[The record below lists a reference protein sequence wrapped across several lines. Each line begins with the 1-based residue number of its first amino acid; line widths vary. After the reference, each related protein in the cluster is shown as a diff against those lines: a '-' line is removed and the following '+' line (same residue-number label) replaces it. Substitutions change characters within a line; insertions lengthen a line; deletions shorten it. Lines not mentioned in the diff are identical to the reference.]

1 MMNLLTE
8 GIEKGFVI
16 PTDRATKL
24 AVDGLTSTYKIYQIK
39 LDCIFYN
46 DQNDRIATWISR
58 YKSEENI
65 DRIDRSNLE
74 QYNKLIENFIVQSN
88 PEKMKATQKN
98 IETLGQQKFGI
109 VLKDGRVI
117 DGNRRF
123 TCLRRLSE
131 TNQNFN
137 YFEAVILDKDIEN
150 NAKQIKMLEL
160 QLQIGEE
167 ARVDY
172 DPIDRLVGIYNDIV
186 ANRLLTVEEY
196 AMSTNMES
204 VKDVEKLVDISML
217 LVEFLEAINAPG
229 KFYLAR
235 ELNLNGPLHELYGI
249 LKRIK
254 DEDRREQVKYAVFT
268 NFLMQPEG
276 DMTRFVRQLKK
287 ITKSDKHLD
296 EFVEKE
302 TEITERVLDKL
313 PFNQEV
319 TESDIKKIRA
329 DEDTKEVLKDIM
341 EQVTEKVKVADTKNK
356 PLQLLKKVEGVLEEV
371 DTNIFRKLAEEQ
383 LEEVQQV
390 LESISRQ
397 IKIIEADLDI

>member
-1 MMNLLTE
+1 
-8 GIEKGFVI
+8 
-16 PTDRATKL
+16 
-24 AVDGLTSTYKIYQIK
+24 
-39 LDCIFYN
+39 
-46 DQNDRIATWISR
+46 
-58 YKSEENI
+58 
-65 DRIDRSNLE
+65 
-74 QYNKLIENFIVQSN
+74 
-88 PEKMKATQKN
+88 
-98 IETLGQQKFGI
+98 
-109 VLKDGRVI
+109 
-117 DGNRRF
+117 
-123 TCLRRLSE
+123 
-131 TNQNFN
+131 
-137 YFEAVILDKDIEN
+137 
-150 NAKQIKMLEL
+150 
-160 QLQIGEE
+160 
-167 ARVDY
+167 
-172 DPIDRLVGIYNDIV
+172 
-186 ANRLLTVEEY
+186 
-196 AMSTNMES
+196 
-204 VKDVEKLVDISML
+204 
-217 LVEFLEAINAPG
+217 
-229 KFYLAR
+229 
-235 ELNLNGPLHELYGI
+235 
-249 LKRIK
+249 
-254 DEDRREQVKYAVFT
+254 
-268 NFLMQPEG
+268 MQPEG

>member
-24 AVDGLTSTYKIYQIK
+24 AVDGLTSTYRIYQIR
-39 LDCIFYN
+39 LDYIFYN

-65 DRIDRSNLE
+65 DHIDRSDLE

-186 ANRLLTVEEY
+186 ANQLLTVEEY

-217 LVEFLEAINAPG
+217 LVEFLEAINAPR

-254 DEDRREQVKYAVFT
+254 DED
-268 NFLMQPEG
+268 
-276 DMTRFVRQLKK
+276 
-287 ITKSDKHLD
+287 
-296 EFVEKE
+296 
-302 TEITERVLDKL
+302 
-313 PFNQEV
+313 
-319 TESDIKKIRA
+319 
-329 DEDTKEVLKDIM
+329 
-341 EQVTEKVKVADTKNK
+341 
-356 PLQLLKKVEGVLEEV
+356 
-371 DTNIFRKLAEEQ
+371 
-383 LEEVQQV
+383 
-390 LESISRQ
+390 
-397 IKIIEADLDI
+397 